1 MPKRFA
7 LHSSTPEHKG
17 AQYLIESR
25 SEHALLAGLQG
36 RSLHLMAE
44 AFNWWSIMA
53 WGWVLS
59 ISGSRSEIPFL
70 VLPFSDFLF
79 RHFLFAETP
88 DSIHSNLINLCEFL
102 QVLTSSLQL

>member
-7 LHSSTPEHKG
+7 LHSSKPEHKG

-44 AFNWWSIMA
+44 AFNWRSII
-53 WGWVLS
+53 S

-79 RHFLFAETP
+79 RHFLFETP
-88 DSIHSNLINLCEFL
+88 DSIHSNLIFVWVFASFDLESPALDHLLFL
-102 QVLTSSLQL
+102 